1 MLHAVLGFSI
11 LALAMGT
18 AVVTLSL
25 LASVRFSSVGFRQLA
40 SVTGATLIVMVVD
53 VIKEYD
59 RAVPADLAARIVPL
73 YALLSALGFGLF
85 AYSLLALVL
94 QVAGQRLRGALH
106 ATIIAVGAA
115 FAVFGVWREVRP
127 GVASAAA
134 VVIGMTGVQ
143 AYGLA
148 VLWASMARIENKHI
162 RQLCRSILVA
172 APPLLLIVI
181 VQFIADATRTTP
193 LLIDDLPVA
202 QLVFLLVIEGILLA
216 YGLRFLFRPE
226 PATASALPD
235 QFVTKFNIS
244 PRECDIISMIMQG
257 FSNRMIG
264 EKLFISSLT
273 VKNHIY
279 HIYQKTSAQNKIHL
293 INLVN
298 SLK

>member
-11 LALAMGT
+11 LGLAMGA

-40 SVTGATLIVMVVD
+40 SVTGAALIIMIVD

-59 RAVPADLAARIVPL
+59 LAVPADMAARLLPL
-73 YALLSALGFGLF
+73 YAVLSALGFGLF

-94 QVAGQRLRGALH
+94 RVAGRRFRGALH
-106 ATIIAVGAA
+106 AVVMTIGAA
-115 FAVFGVWREVRP
+115 FALCGVWREVRP

-134 VVIGMTGVQ
+134 IVVGMTGVQ

-148 VLWASMARIENKHI
+148 VLAACLARIENSHI

-181 VQFIADATRTTP
+181 VQFAAEITGTTP
-193 LLIDDLPVA
+193 LLFDDLPIA
-202 QLVFLLVIEGILLA
+202 QLLFLLVIEGIFLA

-226 PATASALPD
+226 PAAASVLPE
-235 QFVTKFNIS
+235 QFVTKYSIS

-257 FSNRMIG
+257 YSNRMIG
-264 EKLFISSLT
+264 EKLFISALT

-279 HIYQKTSAQNKIHL
+279 HIYQKTSAENKIHL
-293 INLVN
+293 INLIN

>member
-1 MLHAVLGFSI
+1 LLHAVLGFSI

-40 SVTGATLIVMVVD
+40 SVTGAALIIMIVD
-53 VIKEYD
+53 LIKEYD
-59 RAVPADLAARIVPL
+59 RAVPADMAARLLPL
-73 YALLSALGFGLF
+73 YAVLSALGFGLF

-94 QVAGQRLRGALH
+94 QVAGKRFTGALQ
-106 ATIIAVGAA
+106 AAVIAIGVVFA
-115 FAVFGVWREVRP
+115 FCGVWREVTP
-127 GVASAAA
+127 GAASAAA
-134 VVIGMTGVQ
+134 VVVGMTGVQ

-148 VLWASMARIENKHI
+148 VLGASLPRIGNSHI
-162 RQLCRSILVA
+162 RQLCRSILIA

-181 VQFIADATRTTP
+181 AQFAAEVTGTTP
-193 LLIDDLPVA
+193 LLFDDLPIA
-202 QLVFLLVIEGILLA
+202 QLLLLLVIEGILLA

-226 PATASALPD
+226 PAAASILPE
-235 QFVTKFNIS
+235 QFVTKYSIS

-257 FSNRMIG
+257 YSNRMIG
-264 EKLFISSLT
+264 EKLFISALT

-279 HIYQKTSAQNKIHL
+279 HIYQKTSAENKIHL
-293 INLVN
+293 INLIN